1 MQYTENIG
9 EGLRIQLAVAGVVS
23 RYAEGKDLPKKLTE
37 LLKDLLF
44 ANLKEDASDEEMAD
58 LLETE
63 CESRRLDPEVVM
75 EHFTAITENLEA
87 LLQ

>member
-44 ANLKEDASDEEMAD
+44 ANLKEDASDEEMAG